1 MINNFEKQ
9 EADGRTMK
17 TKTVSLTEGNILK
30 AIVIFAIPI
39 LIGNIFQQLYN
50 VADTAIIG
58 NVLGDQALAAVGAT
72 SALYSLV
79 IGFSNGITN
88 GFSVVLARVFGEN
101 NEEKLKQTSALIY
114 FLTFI
119 ISVVLTLASVITLHS
134 VLVMLKTPEN
144 ILPSTEVYLRIIF
157 TFAIVTMLYNMFSGI
172 LRAIGDSKTPLYFLL
187 LSSAL
192 NVGLDFLFVKGLSR
206 GIRGAAE
213 ATVIAQIVSVT
224 LCIVYI
230 WKKCPVLKF
239 SGRYLKWDKELVQEL
254 LLTGFSM
261 GLMLV
266 VVSIGSV
273 ALQSAVNSLGEQTI
287 AAHTAARKIDD
298 IFMMPLGTLS
308 TAAATFASQNFGAG
322 KYDRIHKGIKAAV
335 LIAIGWSACAILIV
349 FAIGKYMV
357 KWLTGTSD
365 AEIISNA
372 LMYMKI
378 NIVFFLVLSVLLV
391 LRSSLQGVGRK
402 VVPVLGSGIELIL
415 KFGAVNII
423 TNRLGYFGVCI
434 LEPIIWGICAIMVL
448 VDFVVYQK
456 TYKKVQA
463 VQPV

>member
-1 MINNFEKQ
+1 
-9 EADGRTMK
+9 MK
-17 TKTVSLTEGNILK
+17 AKSVSLTEGKILK
-30 AIVIFAIPI
+30 SLVIFAIPI

-72 SALYSLV
+72 TALYSLV
-79 IGFSNGITN
+79 IGFANGITN
-88 GFSVVLARVFGEN
+88 GFSVVLARVFGEKD
-101 NEEKLKQTSALIY
+101 EEKLKQTSALIY
-114 FLTFI
+114 FLTVI
-119 ISVVLTLASVITLHS
+119 ISIILTLASVISLHS
-134 VLVMLKTPEN
+134 ILVMLKTPEN
-144 ILPSTEVYLRIIF
+144 ILPKTESYLHIIL

-192 NVGLDFLFVKGLSR
+192 NVGLDFLFVKGLDR
-206 GIRGAAE
+206 GIGGAAE
-213 ATVIAQIVSVT
+213 ATVIAQIVSVS

-239 SGRYLKWDKELVQEL
+239 SMRYLKWDKALVKEL

-273 ALQSAVNSLGEQTI
+273 ALQSAVNSLGEQII
-287 AAHTAARKIDD
+287 AAHTAARKIDE
-298 IFMMPLGTLS
+298 IFMMPLGTLA

-322 KYDRIHKGIKAAV
+322 KYDRVYKGIKDAV

-378 NIVFFLVLSVLLV
+378 NIVFFLVLSILLV

-402 VVPVLGSGIELIL
+402 IVPVLGSGVELIL

-456 TYKKVQA
+456 TYKQSSGTYYRSVY
-463 VQPV
+463 

>member
-1 MINNFEKQ
+1 
-9 EADGRTMK
+9 MK
-17 TKTVSLTEGNILK
+17 AKSVSLTEGKILK
-30 AIVIFAIPI
+30 SLVIFAIPI

-79 IGFSNGITN
+79 IGFANGITN
-88 GFSVVLARVFGEN
+88 GFSVVLARVFGEKD
-101 NEEKLKQTSALIY
+101 EEKLKQTSALIY
-114 FLTFI
+114 FLTVI
-119 ISVVLTLASVITLHS
+119 ISIILTLASVISLHS
-134 VLVMLKTPEN
+134 ILVMLKTPEN
-144 ILPSTEVYLRIIF
+144 ILPKTESYLHIIL

-192 NVGLDFLFVKGLSR
+192 NVGLDFLFVKGLNR
-206 GIRGAAE
+206 GIGGAAE
-213 ATVIAQIVSVT
+213 ATVIAQIVSVS

-239 SGRYLKWDKELVQEL
+239 SMRYLKWDKALVKEL

-273 ALQSAVNSLGEQTI
+273 ALQSAVNSLGEQII
-287 AAHTAARKIDD
+287 AAHTAARKIDE
-298 IFMMPLGTLS
+298 IFMMPLGTLA

-322 KYDRIHKGIKAAV
+322 KYDRVYKGIKDAV

-378 NIVFFLVLSVLLV
+378 NIVFFLVLSILLV

-402 VVPVLGSGIELIL
+402 IVPVLGSGVELIL

-434 LEPIIWGICAIMVL
+434 LEPIIWGISAIMVL

-456 TYKKVQA
+456 TYKQSSGTYYRSVY
-463 VQPV
+463 

>member
-1 MINNFEKQ
+1 
-9 EADGRTMK
+9 MK
-17 TKTVSLTEGNILK
+17 AKSVSLTEGKILK
-30 AIVIFAIPI
+30 SLVIFAIPI

-79 IGFSNGITN
+79 IGFANGITN
-88 GFSVVLARVFGEN
+88 GFSVVLARVFGEKD
-101 NEEKLKQTSALIY
+101 EEKLKQTAALIY
-114 FLTFI
+114 FLTVI
-119 ISVVLTLASVITLHS
+119 ISIVLTLASVISLHS
-134 VLVMLKTPEN
+134 ILVMLKTPQN
-144 ILPSTEVYLRIIF
+144 ILPKTESYLRIIL

-192 NVGLDFLFVKGLSR
+192 NVGLDFLFVKGLNR

-287 AAHTAARKIDD
+287 AAHTAARKID
-298 IFMMPLGTLS
+298 
-308 TAAATFASQNFGAG
+308 
-322 KYDRIHKGIKAAV
+322 
-335 LIAIGWSACAILIV
+335 
-349 FAIGKYMV
+349 
-357 KWLTGTSD
+357 
-365 AEIISNA
+365 
-372 LMYMKI
+372 
-378 NIVFFLVLSVLLV
+378 
-391 LRSSLQGVGRK
+391 
-402 VVPVLGSGIELIL
+402 
-415 KFGAVNII
+415 
-423 TNRLGYFGVCI
+423 
-434 LEPIIWGICAIMVL
+434 
-448 VDFVVYQK
+448 
-456 TYKKVQA
+456 
-463 VQPV
+463 

>member
-1 MINNFEKQ
+1 
-9 EADGRTMK
+9 MK
-17 TKTVSLTEGNILK
+17 AKSVSLTEGKILK
-30 AIVIFAIPI
+30 SLVIFAIPI

-79 IGFSNGITN
+79 IGFANGITN
-88 GFSVVLARVFGEN
+88 GFSVVLARVFGEKD
-101 NEEKLKQTSALIY
+101 EEKLKQTSALIY
-114 FLTFI
+114 FLTVI
-119 ISVVLTLASVITLHS
+119 ISIVLTLASVISLHS
-134 VLVMLKTPEN
+134 ILVMLKTPEN
-144 ILPSTEVYLRIIF
+144 ILPKTESYLRIILI
-157 TFAIVTMLYNMFSGI
+157 FAIVTMLYNMFSGI

-192 NVGLDFLFVKGLSR
+192 NVGLDFLFVKGLNR
-206 GIRGAAE
+206 GIGGAAE
-213 ATVIAQIVSVT
+213 ATVIAQIVSVS

-239 SGRYLKWDKELVQEL
+239 SMRYLKWDKALVKEL

-273 ALQSAVNSLGEQTI
+273 ALQSAVNSLGEQII
-287 AAHTAARKIDD
+287 AAHTAARKIDE
-298 IFMMPLGTLS
+298 IFMMPLGTLA

-322 KYDRIHKGIKAAV
+322 KYDRVYKGIKDAV

-378 NIVFFLVLSVLLV
+378 NIVFFLVLSILLV

-402 VVPVLGSGIELIL
+402 IVPVLGSGVELIL

-434 LEPIIWGICAIMVL
+434 LEPIIWGICAVL
-448 VDFVVYQK
+448 VLGDFIVYQK

>member
-1 MINNFEKQ
+1 
-9 EADGRTMK
+9 MK
-17 TKTVSLTEGNILK
+17 AKSVSLTEGKILK
-30 AIVIFAIPI
+30 SLVIFAIPI

-79 IGFSNGITN
+79 IGFANGITN
-88 GFSVVLARVFGEN
+88 GFSVVLARVFGEKD
-101 NEEKLKQTSALIY
+101 EEKLKQTSALIY
-114 FLTFI
+114 LLTVI
-119 ISVVLTLASVITLHS
+119 ISIILTLASVISLHS
-134 VLVMLKTPEN
+134 ILVMLKTPEN
-144 ILPSTEVYLRIIF
+144 ILPKTESYLHIIL

-192 NVGLDFLFVKGLSR
+192 NVGLDFLFVKGLNR
-206 GIRGAAE
+206 GIGGAAE
-213 ATVIAQIVSVT
+213 ATVIAQIVSVS

-239 SGRYLKWDKELVQEL
+239 SMRYLKWDKALVKEL

-273 ALQSAVNSLGEQTI
+273 ALQSAVNSLGEQII
-287 AAHTAARKIDD
+287 AAHTAARKIDE
-298 IFMMPLGTLS
+298 IFMMPLGTLA

-402 VVPVLGSGIELIL
+402 IVPVLGSGVELVL

-434 LEPIIWGICAIMVL
+434 LEPIIWGISAIMVL

>member
-1 MINNFEKQ
+1 
-9 EADGRTMK
+9 MK
-17 TKTVSLTEGNILK
+17 AKSVSLTEGKILK
-30 AIVIFAIPI
+30 SLVMFAIPI

-79 IGFSNGITN
+79 IGFANGITN
-88 GFSVVLARVFGEN
+88 GFSVVLARVFGEKD
-101 NEEKLKQTSALIY
+101 EEKLKQTSALIY
-114 FLTFI
+114 FLTVI
-119 ISVVLTLASVITLHS
+119 ISIILTLASVISLHS
-134 VLVMLKTPEN
+134 ILVMLKTPEN
-144 ILPSTEVYLRIIF
+144 ILPKTESYLHIIL

-192 NVGLDFLFVKGLSR
+192 NVGLDFLFVKGLNR
-206 GIRGAAE
+206 GIGGAAE
-213 ATVIAQIVSVT
+213 ATVIAQIVSVS

-239 SGRYLKWDKELVQEL
+239 SMRYLKWDKALVKEL

-273 ALQSAVNSLGEQTI
+273 ALQSAVNSLGEQII
-287 AAHTAARKIDD
+287 AAHTAARKIDE
-298 IFMMPLGTLS
+298 IFMMPLGTLA

-322 KYDRIHKGIKAAV
+322 KYDRVYKGIKDAV

-378 NIVFFLVLSVLLV
+378 NIVFFLVLSILLV

-402 VVPVLGSGIELIL
+402 IVPVLGSGVELIL

-456 TYKKVQA
+456 TYKQSSGTYYRSVY
-463 VQPV
+463 

>member
-1 MINNFEKQ
+1 
-9 EADGRTMK
+9 MK
-17 TKTVSLTEGNILK
+17 AKSVSLIEGKILK
-30 AIVIFAIPI
+30 SLVIFAIPI

-79 IGFSNGITN
+79 IGFANGITN
-88 GFSVVLARVFGEN
+88 GFSVVLARVFGEKD
-101 NEEKLKQTSALIY
+101 EEKLKQMSALIY
-114 FLTFI
+114 FLTVI
-119 ISVVLTLASVITLHS
+119 ISIILTLASVISLHS
-134 VLVMLKTPEN
+134 ILVMLKTPEN
-144 ILPSTEVYLRIIF
+144 ILPKTESYLHIIL

-192 NVGLDFLFVKGLSR
+192 NVGLDFLFVKGLNR
-206 GIRGAAE
+206 GIGGAAE
-213 ATVIAQIVSVT
+213 ATVIAQIVSVS

-239 SGRYLKWDKELVQEL
+239 SMRYLKWDKALVKEL

-273 ALQSAVNSLGEQTI
+273 ALQSAVNSLGEQII
-287 AAHTAARKIDD
+287 AAHTAARKIDE
-298 IFMMPLGTLS
+298 IFMMPLGTLA

-322 KYDRIHKGIKAAV
+322 KYDRVYKGIKDAV

-378 NIVFFLVLSVLLV
+378 NIVFFLVLSILLV

-402 VVPVLGSGIELIL
+402 IVPVLGSGVELIL

-434 LEPIIWGICAIMVL
+434 LEPIIWGISAIMVL

-456 TYKKVQA
+456 TYKQSSGTYYRSVY
-463 VQPV
+463 

>member
-1 MINNFEKQ
+1 
-9 EADGRTMK
+9 MK
-17 TKTVSLTEGNILK
+17 AKSVSLTEGKILK
-30 AIVIFAIPI
+30 SLVIFAIPI

-79 IGFSNGITN
+79 IGFANGITN
-88 GFSVVLARVFGEN
+88 GFSVVLARVFGEKD
-101 NEEKLKQTSALIY
+101 EEKLKQTSALIY
-114 FLTFI
+114 FLTVI
-119 ISVVLTLASVITLHS
+119 ISIILTLASVISLHS
-134 VLVMLKTPEN
+134 ILVMLKTPEN
-144 ILPSTEVYLRIIF
+144 ILPKTESYLHIIL

-192 NVGLDFLFVKGLSR
+192 NVGLDFLFVKGLNR
-206 GIRGAAE
+206 GIGGAAE
-213 ATVIAQIVSVT
+213 ATVIAQIVSVS

-239 SGRYLKWDKELVQEL
+239 SMRYLKWDKALVKEL

-273 ALQSAVNSLGEQTI
+273 ALQSAVNSLGEQII
-287 AAHTAARKIDD
+287 AAHTAARKIDE
-298 IFMMPLGTLS
+298 IFMMALGTLA

-322 KYDRIHKGIKAAV
+322 KYDRVYKGIKDAV

-378 NIVFFLVLSVLLV
+378 NIVFFLVLSILLV

-402 VVPVLGSGIELIL
+402 IVPVLGSGVELIL

-434 LEPIIWGICAIMVL
+434 LEPIIWGISAIMVL

>member
-1 MINNFEKQ
+1 
-9 EADGRTMK
+9 MK
-17 TKTVSLTEGNILK
+17 AKSVSLTEGKILK
-30 AIVIFAIPI
+30 SLVIFAIPI

-79 IGFSNGITN
+79 IGFANGITN
-88 GFSVVLARVFGEN
+88 GFSVVLARVFGEKD
-101 NEEKLKQTSALIY
+101 EEKLKQTSALIY
-114 FLTFI
+114 FLTVI
-119 ISVVLTLASVITLHS
+119 ISIILTLASVISLHS
-134 VLVMLKTPEN
+134 ILVMLKTPEN
-144 ILPSTEVYLRIIF
+144 ILPKTESYLHIIL

-192 NVGLDFLFVKGLSR
+192 NVGLDFLFVKGLNR
-206 GIRGAAE
+206 GIGGAAE
-213 ATVIAQIVSVT
+213 ATVIAQIVSVS

-239 SGRYLKWDKELVQEL
+239 SMRYLKWDKALVKEL

-273 ALQSAVNSLGEQTI
+273 ALQSAVNSLGEQII
-287 AAHTAARKIDD
+287 AAHTAARKIDE
-298 IFMMPLGTLS
+298 IFMMPLGTLA

-322 KYDRIHKGIKAAV
+322 KYDRVYKGIKDAV

-378 NIVFFLVLSVLLV
+378 NIVFFLVLSILLV

-402 VVPVLGSGIELIL
+402 IVPVLGSGVELIL

-434 LEPIIWGICAIMVL
+434 LEPIIWGISAIMVL
-448 VDFVVYQK
+448 VDFVAYQK

>member
-1 MINNFEKQ
+1 
-9 EADGRTMK
+9 MK
-17 TKTVSLTEGNILK
+17 AKSVSLTEGKILK
-30 AIVIFAIPI
+30 SLVIFAIPI

-58 NVLGDQALAAVGAT
+58 NVLGDQALTAVGAT

-79 IGFSNGITN
+79 IGFANGITN
-88 GFSVVLARVFGEN
+88 GFSVVLARVFGEKD
-101 NEEKLKQTSALIY
+101 EEKLKQTSALIY
-114 FLTFI
+114 FLTVI
-119 ISVVLTLASVITLHS
+119 ISIILTLASVISLHS
-134 VLVMLKTPEN
+134 ILVMLKTPEN
-144 ILPSTEVYLRIIF
+144 ILPKTESYLHIIL

-192 NVGLDFLFVKGLSR
+192 NVGLDFLFVKGLNR
-206 GIRGAAE
+206 GIGGAAE
-213 ATVIAQIVSVT
+213 ATVIAQIVSVS

-239 SGRYLKWDKELVQEL
+239 SMRYLKWDKALVKEL

-273 ALQSAVNSLGEQTI
+273 ALQSAVNSLGEQII
-287 AAHTAARKIDD
+287 AAHTAARKIDE
-298 IFMMPLGTLS
+298 IFMMPLGTLA

-322 KYDRIHKGIKAAV
+322 KYDRVYKGIKDAV

-378 NIVFFLVLSVLLV
+378 NIVFFLVLSILLV

-402 VVPVLGSGIELIL
+402 IVPVLGSGVELIL

-434 LEPIIWGICAIMVL
+434 LEPIIWGISAIMVL

>member
-1 MINNFEKQ
+1 
-9 EADGRTMK
+9 MK
-17 TKTVSLTEGNILK
+17 TKSVSLTEGDILK
-30 AIVIFAIPI
+30 SIVIFAIPI

-79 IGFSNGITN
+79 IGFANGITN
-88 GFSVVLARVFGEN
+88 GFSVVLARVFGEKD
-101 NEEKLKQTSALIY
+101 EEKLKQTSALIY
-114 FLTFI
+114 FLTVI
-119 ISVVLTLASVITLHS
+119 ISIVLTLASVISLHS
-134 VLVMLKTPEN
+134 ILVMLKTPEN
-144 ILPSTEVYLRIIF
+144 ILPKTESYLRIIL

-213 ATVIAQIVSVT
+213 ATVIAQIVSVS

-239 SGRYLKWDKELVQEL
+239 SMRYLKWDKALVKEL

-287 AAHTAARKIDD
+287 AAHTAARKIDE

-322 KYDRIHKGIKAAV
+322 KYDRVYKGIKDAV

-365 AEIISNA
+365 TEIISNA

-378 NIVFFLVLSVLLV
+378 NIVFFLVLSILLV

-402 VVPVLGSGIELIL
+402 IVPVLGSGIELIL

-434 LEPIIWGICAIMVL
+434 LEPIIWGICAVL
-448 VDFVVYQK
+448 VLGDFIVYQK
-456 TYKKVQA
+456 TYKLSKRILSVRKMN
-463 VQPV
+463 

>member
-1 MINNFEKQ
+1 
-9 EADGRTMK
+9 MK
-17 TKTVSLTEGNILK
+17 AKSVSLTEGKILK
-30 AIVIFAIPI
+30 SLVIFAIPI

-79 IGFSNGITN
+79 IGFANGITN
-88 GFSVVLARVFGEN
+88 GFSVVLARVFGEKD
-101 NEEKLKQTSALIY
+101 EEKLKQTSALIY
-114 FLTFI
+114 FLTVI
-119 ISVVLTLASVITLHS
+119 ISIILTLASVISLHS
-134 VLVMLKTPEN
+134 ILVMLKTPEN
-144 ILPSTEVYLRIIF
+144 ILPKTESYLHIIL

-192 NVGLDFLFVKGLSR
+192 NVGLDFLFVKGLNR
-206 GIRGAAE
+206 GIGGAAE
-213 ATVIAQIVSVT
+213 ATVIAQIVSVS

-230 WKKCPVLKF
+230 WKKCQVLKF
-239 SGRYLKWDKELVQEL
+239 SMRYLKWDKALVKEL

-273 ALQSAVNSLGEQTI
+273 ALQSAVNSLGEQII
-287 AAHTAARKIDD
+287 AAHTAARKIDE
-298 IFMMPLGTLS
+298 IFMMPLGTLA

-322 KYDRIHKGIKAAV
+322 KYDRVYKGIKDAV

-378 NIVFFLVLSVLLV
+378 NIVFFLVLSILLV

-402 VVPVLGSGIELIL
+402 IVPVLGSGVELIL

-434 LEPIIWGICAIMVL
+434 LEPIIWGISAIMVL

>member
-1 MINNFEKQ
+1 
-9 EADGRTMK
+9 MK
-17 TKTVSLTEGNILK
+17 AKSVSLTEGKILK
-30 AIVIFAIPI
+30 SLVMFAIPI

-79 IGFSNGITN
+79 IGFANGITN
-88 GFSVVLARVFGEN
+88 GFSVVLARVFGEKD
-101 NEEKLKQTSALIY
+101 EEKLKQTSALIY
-114 FLTFI
+114 FLTVI
-119 ISVVLTLASVITLHS
+119 ISIILTLASVISLHS
-134 VLVMLKTPEN
+134 ILVMLKTPEN
-144 ILPSTEVYLRIIF
+144 ILPKTESYLHIIL

-192 NVGLDFLFVKGLSR
+192 NVGLDFLFVKGLNR
-206 GIRGAAE
+206 GIGGAAE
-213 ATVIAQIVSVT
+213 ATVIAQIVSVS

-239 SGRYLKWDKELVQEL
+239 SMRYLKWDKALVKEL

-273 ALQSAVNSLGEQTI
+273 ALQSAVNSLGEQII
-287 AAHTAARKIDD
+287 AAHTAARKIDE
-298 IFMMPLGTLS
+298 IFMMPLGTLA

-322 KYDRIHKGIKAAV
+322 KYDRVYKGIKDAV

-378 NIVFFLVLSVLLV
+378 NIVFFLVLSILLV

-402 VVPVLGSGIELIL
+402 IVPVLGSGVELIL

>member
-1 MINNFEKQ
+1 
-9 EADGRTMK
+9 MK
-17 TKTVSLTEGNILK
+17 AKSVSLTEGKILK
-30 AIVIFAIPI
+30 SLVIFAIPI

-79 IGFSNGITN
+79 IGFANGITN
-88 GFSVVLARVFGEN
+88 GFSVVLARVFGEKD
-101 NEEKLKQTSALIY
+101 EEKLKQTSALIY
-114 FLTFI
+114 FLTVI
-119 ISVVLTLASVITLHS
+119 ISIILTLASVISLHS
-134 VLVMLKTPEN
+134 ILVMLKTPEN
-144 ILPSTEVYLRIIF
+144 ILPKTESYLHIIL

-192 NVGLDFLFVKGLSR
+192 NVGLDFLFVKGLNR
-206 GIRGAAE
+206 GIGGAAE
-213 ATVIAQIVSVT
+213 ATVIAQIVSVS

-239 SGRYLKWDKELVQEL
+239 SMRYLKWDKALVKEL

-273 ALQSAVNSLGEQTI
+273 ALQSAVNSLGEQII
-287 AAHTAARKIDD
+287 AAHTAARKIDE
-298 IFMMPLGTLS
+298 IFMMPLGTLA

-322 KYDRIHKGIKAAV
+322 KYDRVYKGIKDAV

-378 NIVFFLVLSVLLV
+378 NIVFFLVLSILLV

-402 VVPVLGSGIELIL
+402 IVPVLGSGIELIL

-456 TYKKVQA
+456 TYKQSSGTYYRSVY
-463 VQPV
+463 

>member
-1 MINNFEKQ
+1 
-9 EADGRTMK
+9 MK
-17 TKTVSLTEGNILK
+17 AKSVSLTEGKILK
-30 AIVIFAIPI
+30 SLVMFAIPI

-79 IGFSNGITN
+79 IGFANGITN
-88 GFSVVLARVFGEN
+88 GFSVVLARVFGEKD
-101 NEEKLKQTSALIY
+101 EEKLKQTSALIY
-114 FLTFI
+114 FLTVI
-119 ISVVLTLASVITLHS
+119 ISIILTLASVISLHS
-134 VLVMLKTPEN
+134 ILVMLKTPEN
-144 ILPSTEVYLRIIF
+144 ILPKTEAYLRIIL

-192 NVGLDFLFVKGLSR
+192 NVGLDFLFVKGLNR
-206 GIRGAAE
+206 GIGGAAE
-213 ATVIAQIVSVT
+213 ATVIAQIVSVS

-239 SGRYLKWDKELVQEL
+239 SMRYLKWDKALVKEL

-273 ALQSAVNSLGEQTI
+273 ALQSAVNSLGEQII
-287 AAHTAARKIDD
+287 AAHTAARKIDE
-298 IFMMPLGTLS
+298 IFMMPLGTLA

-322 KYDRIHKGIKAAV
+322 KYDRVYKGIKDAV

-378 NIVFFLVLSVLLV
+378 NIVFFLVLSILLV

-402 VVPVLGSGIELIL
+402 IVPVLGSGVELIL

-456 TYKKVQA
+456 TYKQSSGTYYRSVY
-463 VQPV
+463 

>member
-1 MINNFEKQ
+1 
-9 EADGRTMK
+9 MK
-17 TKTVSLTEGNILK
+17 AKSVSLTEGKILK
-30 AIVIFAIPI
+30 SLVIFAIPI

-79 IGFSNGITN
+79 IGFANGITN
-88 GFSVVLARVFGEN
+88 GFSVVLARVFGEKD
-101 NEEKLKQTSALIY
+101 EEKLKQTSALIY
-114 FLTFI
+114 FLTVI
-119 ISVVLTLASVITLHS
+119 ISIILTLASVISLHS
-134 VLVMLKTPEN
+134 ILVMLKTPEN
-144 ILPSTEVYLRIIF
+144 ILPKTESYLHIIL

-192 NVGLDFLFVKGLSR
+192 NVGLDFLFVKGLNR
-206 GIRGAAE
+206 GVGGAAE
-213 ATVIAQIVSVT
+213 ATVIAQIVSVS

-239 SGRYLKWDKELVQEL
+239 SMRYLKWDKALVKEL

-273 ALQSAVNSLGEQTI
+273 ALQSAVNSLGEQII
-287 AAHTAARKIDD
+287 AAHTAARKIDE
-298 IFMMPLGTLS
+298 IFMMPLGTLA

-322 KYDRIHKGIKAAV
+322 KYDRVYKGIKDAV

-378 NIVFFLVLSVLLV
+378 NIVFFLVLSILLV

-402 VVPVLGSGIELIL
+402 IVPVLGSGVELIL

-434 LEPIIWGICAIMVL
+434 LEPIIWGISAIMVL

-456 TYKKVQA
+456 TYKQSSGTYYRSVY
-463 VQPV
+463 

>member
-1 MINNFEKQ
+1 
-9 EADGRTMK
+9 MK
-17 TKTVSLTEGNILK
+17 AKSVSLTEGKILK
-30 AIVIFAIPI
+30 SLVIFAIPI

-79 IGFSNGITN
+79 IGFANGITN
-88 GFSVVLARVFGEN
+88 GFSVVLARVFGEKD
-101 NEEKLKQTSALIY
+101 EEKLKQTSALIY
-114 FLTFI
+114 FLTVI
-119 ISVVLTLASVITLHS
+119 ISIILTLASVISLHS
-134 VLVMLKTPEN
+134 ILVMLKTPEN
-144 ILPSTEVYLRIIF
+144 ILPKTESYLHIIL

-192 NVGLDFLFVKGLSR
+192 NVGLDFLFVKGLNR
-206 GIRGAAE
+206 GIGGAAE
-213 ATVIAQIVSVT
+213 ATVIAQIVSVS

-239 SGRYLKWDKELVQEL
+239 SMRYLKWDKALVKEL

-273 ALQSAVNSLGEQTI
+273 ALQSAVNSLGEQII
-287 AAHTAARKIDD
+287 AAHTAARKIDE
-298 IFMMPLGTLS
+298 IFMMPLGTLA

-322 KYDRIHKGIKAAV
+322 KYDRIHKGIKDAV

-365 AEIISNA
+365 VEIISNA

-378 NIVFFLVLSVLLV
+378 NIVFFLVLSILLV

-402 VVPVLGSGIELIL
+402 IVPVLGSGIELIL

>member
-1 MINNFEKQ
+1 
-9 EADGRTMK
+9 MK
-17 TKTVSLTEGNILK
+17 AKSVSLTEGKILK
-30 AIVIFAIPI
+30 SLVIFAIPI

-79 IGFSNGITN
+79 IGFANGITN
-88 GFSVVLARVFGEN
+88 GFSVVLARVFGEKD
-101 NEEKLKQTSALIY
+101 EEKLKQTSALIY
-114 FLTFI
+114 FLTVI
-119 ISVVLTLASVITLHS
+119 ISIILTLASVISLHS
-134 VLVMLKTPEN
+134 ILVMLKTPEN
-144 ILPSTEVYLRIIF
+144 ILPKTESYLHIIL

-192 NVGLDFLFVKGLSR
+192 NVGLDFLFVKGLNR
-206 GIRGAAE
+206 GIGGAAE
-213 ATVIAQIVSVT
+213 ATVIAQIVSVS

-239 SGRYLKWDKELVQEL
+239 SMRYLKWDKALVKEL

-287 AAHTAARKIDD
+287 AAHTAARKIDE
-298 IFMMPLGTLS
+298 IFMMPLGTLA

-378 NIVFFLVLSVLLV
+378 NIVFFLVLSILLV

-434 LEPIIWGICAIMVL
+434 LEPIIWGICAVL
-448 VDFVVYQK
+448 VLGDFIVYQK
-456 TYKKVQA
+456 TYKQSSGTYYRSVY
-463 VQPV
+463 

>member
-1 MINNFEKQ
+1 
-9 EADGRTMK
+9 MK
-17 TKTVSLTEGNILK
+17 AKSVSLTEGKILK
-30 AIVIFAIPI
+30 SLVIFAIPI

-79 IGFSNGITN
+79 IGFANGITN
-88 GFSVVLARVFGEN
+88 GFSVVLARVFGEKD
-101 NEEKLKQTSALIY
+101 EEKLKQTSALIY
-114 FLTFI
+114 FLTVI
-119 ISVVLTLASVITLHS
+119 ISIILTLASVISLHS
-134 VLVMLKTPEN
+134 ILVMLKTPQN
-144 ILPSTEVYLRIIF
+144 ILPKTESYLHIIL

-192 NVGLDFLFVKGLSR
+192 NVGLDFLFVKGLNR
-206 GIRGAAE
+206 GIGGAAE
-213 ATVIAQIVSVT
+213 ATVIAQIVSVS

-239 SGRYLKWDKELVQEL
+239 SMRYLKWDKALVKEL

-273 ALQSAVNSLGEQTI
+273 ALQSAVNSLGEQII
-287 AAHTAARKIDD
+287 AAHTAARKIDE
-298 IFMMPLGTLS
+298 IFMMPLGTLA

-322 KYDRIHKGIKAAV
+322 KYDRVYKGIKDAV

-378 NIVFFLVLSVLLV
+378 NIVFFLVLSILLV

-402 VVPVLGSGIELIL
+402 IVPVLGSGVELIL

-456 TYKKVQA
+456 TYKQSSGTYYRSVY
-463 VQPV
+463 

>member
-1 MINNFEKQ
+1 
-9 EADGRTMK
+9 MK
-17 TKTVSLTEGNILK
+17 AKSVSLTEGKILK
-30 AIVIFAIPI
+30 SLVIFAIPI

-79 IGFSNGITN
+79 IGFANGITN
-88 GFSVVLARVFGEN
+88 GFSVVLARVFGEKD
-101 NEEKLKQTSALIY
+101 EEKLKQTSALIY
-114 FLTFI
+114 FLTVI
-119 ISVVLTLASVITLHS
+119 ISIILTLASVISLHS
-134 VLVMLKTPEN
+134 ILVMLKTPEN
-144 ILPSTEVYLRIIF
+144 ILPKTESYLHIIL

-192 NVGLDFLFVKGLSR
+192 NVGLDFLFVKGLNR
-206 GIRGAAE
+206 GIGGAAE
-213 ATVIAQIVSVT
+213 ATVIAQIVSVS

-239 SGRYLKWDKELVQEL
+239 SMRYLKWDKALVKEL

-273 ALQSAVNSLGEQTI
+273 ALQSAVNSLGEQII
-287 AAHTAARKIDD
+287 AAHTAARKIDE
-298 IFMMPLGTLS
+298 IFMMPLGTLA

-322 KYDRIHKGIKAAV
+322 KYDRVYKGIKDAV
-335 LIAIGWSACAILIV
+335 LIAIGWSVCAILIV

-378 NIVFFLVLSVLLV
+378 NIVFFLVLSILLV

-402 VVPVLGSGIELIL
+402 VVPVLGSGVELIL

>member
-1 MINNFEKQ
+1 
-9 EADGRTMK
+9 MK
-17 TKTVSLTEGNILK
+17 AKSVSLTEGKILK
-30 AIVIFAIPI
+30 SLVIFAIPI

-79 IGFSNGITN
+79 IGFANGITN
-88 GFSVVLARVFGEN
+88 GFSVVLARVFGEKD
-101 NEEKLKQTSALIY
+101 EEKLKQTSALIY
-114 FLTFI
+114 FLTVI
-119 ISVVLTLASVITLHS
+119 ISIILTLASVISLHS
-134 VLVMLKTPEN
+134 ILVMLKTPEN
-144 ILPSTEVYLRIIF
+144 ILPKTESYLHIIL

-192 NVGLDFLFVKGLSR
+192 NVGLDFLFVKGLNR
-206 GIRGAAE
+206 GIGGAAE
-213 ATVIAQIVSVT
+213 ATVIAQIVSVS

-239 SGRYLKWDKELVQEL
+239 SMRYLKWDKALVKEL

-273 ALQSAVNSLGEQTI
+273 ALQSAVNSLGEQII
-287 AAHTAARKIDD
+287 AAHTAARKIDE
-298 IFMMPLGTLS
+298 IFMMPLGTLA
-308 TAAATFASQNFGAG
+308 TAAATFASQNFGAE
-322 KYDRIHKGIKAAV
+322 KYDRVYKGIKDAC

-349 FAIGKYMV
+349 FAIGKCMV

-378 NIVFFLVLSVLLV
+378 NIVFFLVLSILLV

-402 VVPVLGSGIELIL
+402 IVPVLGSGVELIL

-434 LEPIIWGICAIMVL
+434 LEPIIWVICAVL
-448 VDFVVYQK
+448 VLGDFIVYQK
-456 TYKKVQA
+456 INKKVQA

>member
-1 MINNFEKQ
+1 
-9 EADGRTMK
+9 MK
-17 TKTVSLTEGNILK
+17 AKSVSLTEGKILK
-30 AIVIFAIPI
+30 SLVIFAIPI

-79 IGFSNGITN
+79 IGFANGITN
-88 GFSVVLARVFGEN
+88 GFSVVLARVFGEKD
-101 NEEKLKQTSALIY
+101 EEKLKQTSALIY
-114 FLTFI
+114 FLTVI
-119 ISVVLTLASVITLHS
+119 ISIILTLASVISLHS
-134 VLVMLKTPEN
+134 ILVMLKTPEN
-144 ILPSTEVYLRIIF
+144 ILPKTESYLHIIL

-192 NVGLDFLFVKGLSR
+192 NVGLDFLFVKGLDR
-206 GIRGAAE
+206 GIGGAAE
-213 ATVIAQIVSVT
+213 ATVIAQIVSVS

-239 SGRYLKWDKELVQEL
+239 SMRYLKWDKALVKEL

-273 ALQSAVNSLGEQTI
+273 ALQSAVNSLGEQII
-287 AAHTAARKIDD
+287 AAHTAARKIDE
-298 IFMMPLGTLS
+298 IFMMPLGTLA

-322 KYDRIHKGIKAAV
+322 KYDRVYKGIKDAV

-378 NIVFFLVLSVLLV
+378 NIVFFLVLSILLV

-402 VVPVLGSGIELIL
+402 IVPVLGSGVELIL

-456 TYKKVQA
+456 TYKQSSGTYYRSVY
-463 VQPV
+463 

>member
-1 MINNFEKQ
+1 
-9 EADGRTMK
+9 MK
-17 TKTVSLTEGNILK
+17 AKSVSLTEGKILK
-30 AIVIFAIPI
+30 SLVIFAIPI

-79 IGFSNGITN
+79 IGFANGITN
-88 GFSVVLARVFGEN
+88 GFSVVLARVFGEKD
-101 NEEKLKQTSALIY
+101 EEKLKQTSALIY
-114 FLTFI
+114 FLTVI
-119 ISVVLTLASVITLHS
+119 ISIILTLASVISLHS
-134 VLVMLKTPEN
+134 ILVMLKTPEN
-144 ILPSTEVYLRIIF
+144 ILPKTESYLHIIL

-192 NVGLDFLFVKGLSR
+192 NVGLDFLFVKGLNR
-206 GIRGAAE
+206 GIGGAAE
-213 ATVIAQIVSVT
+213 ATVIAQIVSVS

-239 SGRYLKWDKELVQEL
+239 SMRYLKWDKALVKEL

-273 ALQSAVNSLGEQTI
+273 ALQSAVNSLGEQII
-287 AAHTAARKIDD
+287 AAHTAARKIDE
-298 IFMMPLGTLS
+298 IFMMPLGTLA

-322 KYDRIHKGIKAAV
+322 KYDRVYKGIKDAV

-372 LMYMKI
+372 LIYMKI
-378 NIVFFLVLSVLLV
+378 NIVFFLVLSILLV

-402 VVPVLGSGIELIL
+402 IVPVLGSGVELIL

-434 LEPIIWGICAIMVL
+434 LEPIIWGICAVL
-448 VDFVVYQK
+448 VLGDFIVYQK
-456 TYKKVQA
+456 TYKLSKRILSVRKMN
-463 VQPV
+463 

>member
-1 MINNFEKQ
+1 
-9 EADGRTMK
+9 MK
-17 TKTVSLTEGNILK
+17 AKSVSLTEGKILK
-30 AIVIFAIPI
+30 SLVIFAIPI

-79 IGFSNGITN
+79 IGFANGITN
-88 GFSVVLARVFGEN
+88 GFSVVLARVFGEKD
-101 NEEKLKQTSALIY
+101 EEKLKQTSALIY
-114 FLTFI
+114 FLTVI
-119 ISVVLTLASVITLHS
+119 ISIILTLASVISLHS
-134 VLVMLKTPEN
+134 ILVMLKTPEN
-144 ILPSTEVYLRIIF
+144 ILPKTESYLHIIL

-192 NVGLDFLFVKGLSR
+192 NVGLDFLFVKGLNR
-206 GIRGAAE
+206 GIGGAAE
-213 ATVIAQIVSVT
+213 ATVIAQIVSVS

-239 SGRYLKWDKELVQEL
+239 SMRYLKWDKALVKEL

-273 ALQSAVNSLGEQTI
+273 ALQSAVNSLGEQII
-287 AAHTAARKIDD
+287 AAHTAARKIDE

-322 KYDRIHKGIKAAV
+322 KYDRVYKGIKDAV
-335 LIAIGWSACAILIV
+335 LIAICWSACAILIV

-378 NIVFFLVLSVLLV
+378 NIVFFLVLSILLV

>member
-1 MINNFEKQ
+1 
-9 EADGRTMK
+9 MK
-17 TKTVSLTEGNILK
+17 TKSISLTEGNILK
-30 AIVIFAIPI
+30 SIVIFAIPI

-79 IGFSNGITN
+79 IGFANGITN
-88 GFSVVLARVFGEN
+88 GFSVVLARVFGEKD
-101 NEEKLKQTSALIY
+101 EEKLKQTSALIY
-114 FLTFI
+114 FLTVI
-119 ISVVLTLASVITLHS
+119 ISIVLTLASVISLHS
-134 VLVMLKTPEN
+134 ILVMLKTPEN
-144 ILPSTEVYLRIIF
+144 ILPKTESYLRIIL

-239 SGRYLKWDKELVQEL
+239 SVRYLKWDKALVKEL

-273 ALQSAVNSLGEQTI
+273 ALQSAVNSLGEQII
-287 AAHTAARKIDD
+287 AAHTAARKIDE
-298 IFMMPLGTLS
+298 IFMMPLGTLA

-322 KYDRIHKGIKAAV
+322 KYDRIYKGIKDAV
-335 LIAIGWSACAILIV
+335 LIAIVWSACAILIV

-402 VVPVLGSGIELIL
+402 VVPVLGSGVELIL

-456 TYKKVQA
+456 TYKKMQA
-463 VQPV
+463 MQPV

>member
-1 MINNFEKQ
+1 
-9 EADGRTMK
+9 MK
-17 TKTVSLTEGNILK
+17 AKSVSLTEGKILK
-30 AIVIFAIPI
+30 SLVIFAIPI

-79 IGFSNGITN
+79 IGFANGITN
-88 GFSVVLARVFGEN
+88 GFSVVLARVFGEKD
-101 NEEKLKQTSALIY
+101 EEKLKQTSALIY
-114 FLTFI
+114 FLTVI
-119 ISVVLTLASVITLHS
+119 ISIILTLASVISLHS
-134 VLVMLKTPEN
+134 ILVMLKTPEN
-144 ILPSTEVYLRIIF
+144 ILPKTESYLHIIL

-192 NVGLDFLFVKGLSR
+192 NVGLDFLFVKGLNR
-206 GIRGAAE
+206 GIGGAAE
-213 ATVIAQIVSVT
+213 ATVIAQIVSVS

-230 WKKCPVLKF
+230 WKKCQVLKF
-239 SGRYLKWDKELVQEL
+239 SMRYLKWDKALVKEL

-273 ALQSAVNSLGEQTI
+273 ALQSAVNSLGEQII
-287 AAHTAARKIDD
+287 AAHTAARKIDE
-298 IFMMPLGTLS
+298 IFMMPLGTLA

-322 KYDRIHKGIKAAV
+322 KYDRVYKGIKDAV
-335 LIAIGWSACAILIV
+335 LIAIGWSAFAILIV

-378 NIVFFLVLSVLLV
+378 NIVFFLVLSILLV

-402 VVPVLGSGIELIL
+402 IVPVLGSGVELIL

-434 LEPIIWGICAIMVL
+434 LEPIIWGISAIMVL

>member
-1 MINNFEKQ
+1 
-9 EADGRTMK
+9 MK

-30 AIVIFAIPI
+30 SIVIFAIPI

-79 IGFSNGITN
+79 IGFANGITN
-88 GFSVVLARVFGEN
+88 GFSVVLARVFGEKD
-101 NEEKLKQTSALIY
+101 EEKLKQTSALIY
-114 FLTFI
+114 FLTVI
-119 ISVVLTLASVITLHS
+119 ISIILTLASVISLHS
-134 VLVMLKTPEN
+134 ILVMLKTPEN
-144 ILPSTEVYLRIIF
+144 ILPKTESYLHIILI
-157 TFAIVTMLYNMFSGI
+157 FAIVTMLYNMFSGI

-402 VVPVLGSGIELIL
+402 VVPVLGSGVELIL

>member
-1 MINNFEKQ
+1 
-9 EADGRTMK
+9 MK
-17 TKTVSLTEGNILK
+17 AKSVSLTEGKILK
-30 AIVIFAIPI
+30 SLVMFAIPI

-79 IGFSNGITN
+79 IGFANGITN
-88 GFSVVLARVFGEN
+88 GFSVVLARVFGEKD
-101 NEEKLKQTSALIY
+101 EEKLKQTSALIY
-114 FLTFI
+114 FLTVI
-119 ISVVLTLASVITLHS
+119 ISIILTLASVISLHS
-134 VLVMLKTPEN
+134 ILVMLKTPEN
-144 ILPSTEVYLRIIF
+144 ILPKTEAYLRIIL

-192 NVGLDFLFVKGLSR
+192 NVGLDFLFVKGLNR
-206 GIRGAAE
+206 GIGGAAE
-213 ATVIAQIVSVT
+213 ATVIAQIVSVS

-239 SGRYLKWDKELVQEL
+239 SMRYLKWDKALVKEL

-273 ALQSAVNSLGEQTI
+273 ALQSAVNSLGEQII
-287 AAHTAARKIDD
+287 AAHTAARKIDE
-298 IFMMPLGTLS
+298 IFMMPLGTLA

-322 KYDRIHKGIKAAV
+322 KYDRVYKGIKDAV

-378 NIVFFLVLSVLLV
+378 NIVFFLVLSILLV

-402 VVPVLGSGIELIL
+402 IVPVLGSGVELIL

>member
-1 MINNFEKQ
+1 
-9 EADGRTMK
+9 MK
-17 TKTVSLTEGNILK
+17 AKSVSLTEGKILK
-30 AIVIFAIPI
+30 SLVIFAIPI

-79 IGFSNGITN
+79 IGFANGITN
-88 GFSVVLARVFGEN
+88 GFSVVLARVFGEKD
-101 NEEKLKQTSALIY
+101 EEKLKQTSALIY
-114 FLTFI
+114 FLTVI
-119 ISVVLTLASVITLHS
+119 ISIILTLASVISLHS
-134 VLVMLKTPEN
+134 ILVMLKTPEN
-144 ILPSTEVYLRIIF
+144 ILPKTESYLHIIL

-192 NVGLDFLFVKGLSR
+192 NVGLDFLFVKGLNR
-206 GIRGAAE
+206 GIGGAAE
-213 ATVIAQIVSVT
+213 ATVIAQIVSVS

-239 SGRYLKWDKELVQEL
+239 SMRYLKWDKALVKEL

-273 ALQSAVNSLGEQTI
+273 ALQSAVNSLGEQII
-287 AAHTAARKIDD
+287 AAHTAARKIDE
-298 IFMMPLGTLS
+298 IFMMPLGTLA

-322 KYDRIHKGIKAAV
+322 KYDRVYKGIKDAV

-378 NIVFFLVLSVLLV
+378 NIVFFLVLSILLV

-402 VVPVLGSGIELIL
+402 IVPVLGSGVELIL

-434 LEPIIWGICAIMVL
+434 LEPIIWGISAIMVL

>member
-1 MINNFEKQ
+1 
-9 EADGRTMK
+9 MK
-17 TKTVSLTEGNILK
+17 AKSVSLTEGKIFKSL
-30 AIVIFAIPI
+30 VIFAIPI

-79 IGFSNGITN
+79 IGFANGITN
-88 GFSVVLARVFGEN
+88 GFSVVLARVFGEKD
-101 NEEKLKQTSALIY
+101 EEKLKQTSALIY
-114 FLTFI
+114 FLTVI
-119 ISVVLTLASVITLHS
+119 ISIILTLASVISLHS
-134 VLVMLKTPEN
+134 ILVMLKTPEN
-144 ILPSTEVYLRIIF
+144 ILPKTESYLHIIL

-192 NVGLDFLFVKGLSR
+192 NVGLDFLFVKGLNR
-206 GIRGAAE
+206 GIGGAAE
-213 ATVIAQIVSVT
+213 ATVIAQIVSVS

-239 SGRYLKWDKELVQEL
+239 SMRYLKWDKALVKEL

-273 ALQSAVNSLGEQTI
+273 ALQSAVNSLGEQII
-287 AAHTAARKIDD
+287 AAHTAARKIDE
-298 IFMMPLGTLS
+298 IFMMPLGTLA

-322 KYDRIHKGIKAAV
+322 KYDRVYKGIKDAV
-335 LIAIGWSACAILIV
+335 LIARGWSVGAILLV

-378 NIVFFLVLSVLLV
+378 NIVFFLVLSILLV

-402 VVPVLGSGIELIL
+402 VVPVLGSGVELIL

>member
-1 MINNFEKQ
+1 
-9 EADGRTMK
+9 MK
-17 TKTVSLTEGNILK
+17 AKSVSLTEGKILK
-30 AIVIFAIPI
+30 SLVIFAIPI

-79 IGFSNGITN
+79 IGFANGITN
-88 GFSVVLARVFGEN
+88 GFSVVLARVFGEKD
-101 NEEKLKQTSALIY
+101 EEKLKQTSALIY
-114 FLTFI
+114 FLTVI
-119 ISVVLTLASVITLHS
+119 ISIILTLASVISLHS
-134 VLVMLKTPEN
+134 ILVMLKTPEN
-144 ILPSTEVYLRIIF
+144 ILPKTESYLHIIL

-192 NVGLDFLFVKGLSR
+192 NVGLDFLFVKGLNR
-206 GIRGAAE
+206 GIGGAAE
-213 ATVIAQIVSVT
+213 ATVIAQIVSVS

-239 SGRYLKWDKELVQEL
+239 SMRYLKWDKALVKEL

-273 ALQSAVNSLGEQTI
+273 ALQSAVNSLGEQII
-287 AAHTAARKIDD
+287 AAHTAARKIDE
-298 IFMMPLGTLS
+298 IFMMPLGTLA

-322 KYDRIHKGIKAAV
+322 KYDRVYKGIKDAV

-365 AEIISNA
+365 AQIISNA
-372 LMYMKI
+372 LMYMKV
-378 NIVFFLVLSVLLV
+378 NIVFFLVLSILLV

-402 VVPVLGSGIELIL
+402 IVPVLGSGVELIL

-434 LEPIIWGICAIMVL
+434 LEPIIWGISAIMVL

>member
-1 MINNFEKQ
+1 
-9 EADGRTMK
+9 MK
-17 TKTVSLTEGNILK
+17 AKSVSLTEGKILK
-30 AIVIFAIPI
+30 SLVIFAIPI

-79 IGFSNGITN
+79 IGFANGITN
-88 GFSVVLARVFGEN
+88 GFSVVLARVFGEKD
-101 NEEKLKQTSALIY
+101 EEKLKQTSALIY
-114 FLTFI
+114 FLTVI
-119 ISVVLTLASVITLHS
+119 ISIILTLASVISLHS
-134 VLVMLKTPEN
+134 ILVMLKTPEN
-144 ILPSTEVYLRIIF
+144 ILPKTESYLHIIL

-192 NVGLDFLFVKGLSR
+192 NVGLDFLFVKGLNR
-206 GIRGAAE
+206 GIGGAAE
-213 ATVIAQIVSVT
+213 ATVIAQIVSVS

-239 SGRYLKWDKELVQEL
+239 SMRYLKWDKALVKEL

-273 ALQSAVNSLGEQTI
+273 ALQSAVNSLGEQII
-287 AAHTAARKIDD
+287 AAHTAARKIDE
-298 IFMMPLGTLS
+298 IFMMPLGTLA

-322 KYDRIHKGIKAAV
+322 KYDRVYKGIKDAV

-378 NIVFFLVLSVLLV
+378 NIVFFLVLSILLV

-402 VVPVLGSGIELIL
+402 IVPVLGSGVELVL

-434 LEPIIWGICAIMVL
+434 LEPIIWGISAIMVL

>member
-1 MINNFEKQ
+1 
-9 EADGRTMK
+9 MK
-17 TKTVSLTEGNILK
+17 AKSVSLTEGKILK
-30 AIVIFAIPI
+30 SLVIFAIPI

-79 IGFSNGITN
+79 IGFANGITN
-88 GFSVVLARVFGEN
+88 GFSVVLARVFGEKD
-101 NEEKLKQTSALIY
+101 EEKLKQTSALIY
-114 FLTFI
+114 FLTVI
-119 ISVVLTLASVITLHS
+119 ISIILTLASVISLHS
-134 VLVMLKTPEN
+134 ILVMLKTPEN
-144 ILPSTEVYLRIIF
+144 ILPKTESYLHIIL

-172 LRAIGDSKTPLYFLL
+172 LRTIGDSKTPLYFLL

-192 NVGLDFLFVKGLSR
+192 NVGLDFLFVKGLNR
-206 GIRGAAE
+206 GIGGAAE
-213 ATVIAQIVSVT
+213 ATVIAQIVSVS

-239 SGRYLKWDKELVQEL
+239 SMRYLKWDKALVKEL

-273 ALQSAVNSLGEQTI
+273 ALQSAVNSLGEQII
-287 AAHTAARKIDD
+287 AAHTAARKIDE
-298 IFMMPLGTLS
+298 IFMMPLGTLA

-322 KYDRIHKGIKAAV
+322 KYDRVYKGIKDAV

-378 NIVFFLVLSVLLV
+378 NIVFFLVLSILLV

-402 VVPVLGSGIELIL
+402 IVPVLGSGVELIL

-434 LEPIIWGICAIMVL
+434 LEPIIWGISAIMVL

>member
-1 MINNFEKQ
+1 
-9 EADGRTMK
+9 
-17 TKTVSLTEGNILK
+17 
-30 AIVIFAIPI
+30 
-39 LIGNIFQQLYN
+39 
-50 VADTAIIG
+50 
-58 NVLGDQALAAVGAT
+58 
-72 SALYSLV
+72 
-79 IGFSNGITN
+79 
-88 GFSVVLARVFGEN
+88 
-101 NEEKLKQTSALIY
+101 
-114 FLTFI
+114 
-119 ISVVLTLASVITLHS
+119 
-134 VLVMLKTPEN
+134 
-144 ILPSTEVYLRIIF
+144 
-157 TFAIVTMLYNMFSGI
+157 MFSGI

-192 NVGLDFLFVKGLSR
+192 NVGLDFLFVKGLNR
-206 GIRGAAE
+206 GIGGAAE
-213 ATVIAQIVSVT
+213 ATVIAQIVSVS

-239 SGRYLKWDKELVQEL
+239 SMRYLKWDKALVKEL

-273 ALQSAVNSLGEQTI
+273 ALQSAVNSLGEQII
-287 AAHTAARKIDD
+287 AAHTAARKIDE
-298 IFMMPLGTLS
+298 IFMMPLGTLA

-322 KYDRIHKGIKAAV
+322 KYDRVYKGIKDAV
-335 LIAIGWSACAILIV
+335 LIAIGWSVCAILIV

-378 NIVFFLVLSVLLV
+378 NIVFFLVLSILLV

-402 VVPVLGSGIELIL
+402 IVPVLGSGIELIL

-456 TYKKVQA
+456 TYKQSSGTYYRSVY
-463 VQPV
+463 

>member
-1 MINNFEKQ
+1 
-9 EADGRTMK
+9 MK
-17 TKTVSLTEGNILK
+17 AKSVSLTEGKILK
-30 AIVIFAIPI
+30 SLVIFAIPI

-79 IGFSNGITN
+79 IGFANGITN
-88 GFSVVLARVFGEN
+88 GFSVVLARVFGEKD
-101 NEEKLKQTSALIY
+101 EEKLKQTSALIY
-114 FLTFI
+114 FLTVI
-119 ISVVLTLASVITLHS
+119 ISIILTLASVISLHS
-134 VLVMLKTPEN
+134 ILVMLKTPEN
-144 ILPSTEVYLRIIF
+144 ILPKTESYLHIIL

-192 NVGLDFLFVKGLSR
+192 NVGLDFLFVKGLNR
-206 GIRGAAE
+206 GIGGAAE
-213 ATVIAQIVSVT
+213 ATVIAQIVSVS

-239 SGRYLKWDKELVQEL
+239 SMRYLKWDKALVKEL

-273 ALQSAVNSLGEQTI
+273 ALQSAVNSLGEQII
-287 AAHTAARKIDD
+287 AAHTAARKIDE
-298 IFMMPLGTLS
+298 IFMMPLGTLA

-322 KYDRIHKGIKAAV
+322 KYDRVYKGIKDAV

-378 NIVFFLVLSVLLV
+378 NIVFFLVLSILLV

-402 VVPVLGSGIELIL
+402 IVPVLGSGVELIL

-434 LEPIIWGICAIMVL
+434 LEPIIWGICAVL
-448 VDFVVYQK
+448 VLGDFIVYQK
-456 TYKKVQA
+456 TYKLSKRILSVRKMN
-463 VQPV
+463 

>member
-1 MINNFEKQ
+1 
-9 EADGRTMK
+9 MK
-17 TKTVSLTEGNILK
+17 AKSVSLTEGKILK
-30 AIVIFAIPI
+30 SLVIFAIPI

-79 IGFSNGITN
+79 IGFANGITN
-88 GFSVVLARVFGEN
+88 GFSVVLARVFGEKD
-101 NEEKLKQTSALIY
+101 EEKLKQTSALIY
-114 FLTFI
+114 FLTVI
-119 ISVVLTLASVITLHS
+119 ISIILTLASVISLHS
-134 VLVMLKTPEN
+134 ILVMLKTPEN
-144 ILPSTEVYLRIIF
+144 ILPKTESYLHIIL

-192 NVGLDFLFVKGLSR
+192 NVGLDFLFVKGLNR
-206 GIRGAAE
+206 GIGGAAE
-213 ATVIAQIVSVT
+213 ATVIAQIVSVS

-239 SGRYLKWDKELVQEL
+239 SMRYLKWDKALVKEL

-273 ALQSAVNSLGEQTI
+273 ALQSAVNSLGEQII
-287 AAHTAARKIDD
+287 AAHTAARKIDE
-298 IFMMPLGTLS
+298 IFMMPLGTLA

-322 KYDRIHKGIKAAV
+322 KYDRVYKGIKDAV

-378 NIVFFLVLSVLLV
+378 NIVFFLVLSILLV

-402 VVPVLGSGIELIL
+402 IVPVLGSGVELIL

>member
-1 MINNFEKQ
+1 
-9 EADGRTMK
+9 MK
-17 TKTVSLTEGNILK
+17 AKSVSLSEGKILK
-30 AIVIFAIPI
+30 SLVIFAIPI

-79 IGFSNGITN
+79 IGFANGITN
-88 GFSVVLARVFGEN
+88 GFSVVLARVFGEKD
-101 NEEKLKQTSALIY
+101 EEKLKQTSALIY
-114 FLTFI
+114 FLTVI
-119 ISVVLTLASVITLHS
+119 ISIILTLASVISLHS
-134 VLVMLKTPEN
+134 ILVMLKTPEN
-144 ILPSTEVYLRIIF
+144 ILPKTEAYLRIIL

-192 NVGLDFLFVKGLSR
+192 NVGLDFLFVKGLNR
-206 GIRGAAE
+206 GIGGAAE
-213 ATVIAQIVSVT
+213 ATVIAQIVSVS

-239 SGRYLKWDKELVQEL
+239 SMRYLKWDKALVKEL

-273 ALQSAVNSLGEQTI
+273 ALQSAVNSLGEQII
-287 AAHTAARKIDD
+287 AAHTAARKIDE
-298 IFMMPLGTLS
+298 IFMMPLGTLA

-322 KYDRIHKGIKAAV
+322 KYDRVYKGIKDAV

-378 NIVFFLVLSVLLV
+378 NIVFFLVLSILLV

-402 VVPVLGSGIELIL
+402 IVPVLGSGVELIL

>member
-1 MINNFEKQ
+1 
-9 EADGRTMK
+9 MK
-17 TKTVSLTEGNILK
+17 AKSVSLTEGKILK
-30 AIVIFAIPI
+30 SLVIFAIPI

-79 IGFSNGITN
+79 IGFANGITN
-88 GFSVVLARVFGEN
+88 GFSVVLARVFGEKD
-101 NEEKLKQTSALIY
+101 EEKLKQTSALIY
-114 FLTFI
+114 FLTVI
-119 ISVVLTLASVITLHS
+119 ISIILTLASVISLHS
-134 VLVMLKTPEN
+134 ILVMLKTPEN
-144 ILPSTEVYLRIIF
+144 ILPKTESYLHIIL

-192 NVGLDFLFVKGLSR
+192 NVGLDFLFVKGLNR
-206 GIRGAAE
+206 GIGGAAE
-213 ATVIAQIVSVT
+213 ATVIAQIVSVS

-239 SGRYLKWDKELVQEL
+239 SMRYLKWDKALVKEL

-273 ALQSAVNSLGEQTI
+273 ALQSAVNSLGEQII
-287 AAHTAARKIDD
+287 AAHTAARKIDE
-298 IFMMPLGTLS
+298 IFMMPLGTLA

-322 KYDRIHKGIKAAV
+322 KYDRVYKGIKDAV
-335 LIAIGWSACAILIV
+335 LIAIGWSVCAILIV

-378 NIVFFLVLSVLLV
+378 NIVFFLVLSILLV

-402 VVPVLGSGIELIL
+402 IVPVLGSGIELIL

-456 TYKKVQA
+456 TYKQSSGTYYRSVY
-463 VQPV
+463 